1 MKIIITENQY
11 KRLLKEESKI
21 KLNDPSIKI
30 EKTGINGDIIKRNKT
45 LLTSILN
52 VKPSLE
58 LKSDL
63 ININVNDSDFMTK
76 ITDTLD
82 KYGIDM
88 YVDDWQDETG
98 KSKYFGTSINIPKLN
113 DFTLDLS
120 NGYVG
125 FTFSKNF

>member
-1 MKIIITENQY
+1 MRIIITEEQY
-11 KRLLKEESKI
+11 KRVIKEETKI

-30 EKTGINGDIIKRNKT
+30 EKTDINGEIIKRNKT
-45 LLTSILN
+45 LLNSILN

-58 LKSDL
+58 LKTDL
-63 ININVNDSDFMTK
+63 TGISVNDSDFISK

-82 KYGIDM
+82 NYGIDM

-98 KSKYFGTSINIPKLN
+98 KYKYFGTSISIPKLN
-113 DFTLDLS
+113 DLSLDLS